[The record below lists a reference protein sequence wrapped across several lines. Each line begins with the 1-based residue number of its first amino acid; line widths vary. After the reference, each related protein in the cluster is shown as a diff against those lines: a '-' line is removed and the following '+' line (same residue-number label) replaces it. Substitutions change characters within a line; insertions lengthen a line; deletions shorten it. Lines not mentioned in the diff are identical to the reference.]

1 MINTSTTL
9 IWYFLYGFTTQMTTR
24 QSKMSRQWLN
34 WEREGGGGLGRRDVR
49 DGKRGCEDGE
59 GRNNGRGEKDGKG
72 RNDGRGGKDGEGR
85 NDGRGEMMGEE
96 K

>member
-9 IWYFLYGFTTQMTTR
+9 MWYFLYGFTTQMTTR

-34 WEREGGGGLGRRDVR
+34 WERGLGRRDVR

-59 GRNNGRGEKDGKG
+59 GRN
-72 RNDGRGGKDGEGR
+72 DGRGREGWEGK
-85 NDGRGEMMGEE
+85 